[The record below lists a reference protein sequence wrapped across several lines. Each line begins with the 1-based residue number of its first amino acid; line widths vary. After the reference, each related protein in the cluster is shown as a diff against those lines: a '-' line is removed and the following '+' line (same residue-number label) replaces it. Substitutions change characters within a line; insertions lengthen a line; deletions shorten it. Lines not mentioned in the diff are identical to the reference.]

1 MTIKD
6 TEISLSAQIAT
17 FATELEA
24 VKATVA
30 GIVVTEANSAQLA
43 DVNTKI
49 AALEAELLP
58 TPAPAA

>member
-6 TEISLSAQIAT
+6 DALAFEAKLAD
-17 FATELEA
+17 FATDLEA